1 MAAELRGTLSVISK
15 HYHFSKVVSLA
26 CVCKRDKN
34 TLANGAWTT
43 SSWRKSQSTFDCKN
57 QRAETFC
64 TLGRL
69 AGKVSDSSEERLKC
83 LSKKGLRFTG
93 DKTKTIGQ
101 ATPESHP
108 HLLKIDE
115 LTPGITKKEYRDRRH
130 KLLSLLAKTHFGET
144 HDKHLVIIPSNP
156 VTYMTT
162 DVPYPFRQ
170 NTDFLYLT
178 GYQGSDAVLVL
189 QSLEGLPFPAHKST
203 LFIQPHDPKRELW
216 DGKRPTTKD
225 AILFFGFDESYSI
238 KNLASV
244 LTDRFAGKDY
254 CVWYDHLRP
263 TNLLIHDEI
272 SKVLFHTEKFTY
284 KNLLILGHNTQM
296 LRLMKSEAEVNLLRE
311 SASLTARA
319 FVKVMQSTR
328 PGLEE
333 SHLHNILEYECR
345 MAGAERLAYPPVVA
359 SGTLANTLHY
369 INNTQVLRDGELVL
383 MDAGSEFH
391 GYSSDITRT
400 WPVSGKFTD
409 PQRELYE
416 LVLRVQKKCLRI
428 CQKDASLD
436 YLHHAM
442 LLLLGEELIQIDLLP
457 RNLTESELKK
467 RAAEFCPHHLGHYLG
482 MDTHDTHMVSR
493 GLGLHPGM
501 VITVEPGIYIS
512 EQNDKV
518 PERYRGIGI
527 RIEDDVLITEN
538 GAEILTAECPKEVEE
553 IERLMSLTRET

>member
-1 MAAELRGTLSVISK
+1 MAGLSALVRSRRPVL
-15 HYHFSKVVSLA
+15 FFNLS
-26 CVCKRDKN
+26 
-34 TLANGAWTT
+34 
-43 SSWRKSQSTFDCKN
+43 
-57 QRAETFC
+57 
-64 TLGRL
+64 RL
-69 AGKVSDSSEERLKC
+69 TGEVADSNEAKLKC
-83 LSKKGLRFTG
+83 LSERGLGFAG
-93 DKTKTIGQ
+93 DKSRTIGQ
-101 ATPESHP
+101 PTSESHP
-108 HLLKIDE
+108 HLLEEGEI
-115 LTPGITKKEYRDRRH
+115 TPGITKKEYRDRRH

-178 GYQGSDAVLVL
+178 GFQEADAVLVL
-189 QSLEGLPFPAHKST
+189 QSVEGLPFPAHKST
-203 LFIQPHDPKRELW
+203 LFIQPYDPKRELW
-216 DGKRPTTKD
+216 EGKHPGTKD

-238 KNLASV
+238 RNLATV
-244 LTDRFAGKDY
+244 LNDRFAGKDY

-263 TNLLIHDEI
+263 TNPVVHDEI

-296 LRLMKSEAEVNLLRE
+296 LRLVKSKAEIKLLRE

-319 FVKVMQSTR
+319 IVKVMRSTR

-333 SHLHNILEYECR
+333 SHLHNIVEYECR

-359 SGTLANTLHY
+359 SGPMANTLHY

-400 WPVSGKFTD
+400 WPVSGKFSE

-416 LVLRVQKKCLRI
+416 LVLRVQKKCLKL

-436 YLHHAM
+436 YIHHAM
-442 LLLLGEELIQIDLLP
+442 LLLLGEELIQIGFLP
-457 RNLTESELKK
+457 SNLTESELKK
-467 RAAEFCPHHLGHYLG
+467 KAAEFCPHHVGHYLG

-512 EQNDKV
+512 EDNQKV
-518 PERYRGIGI
+518 PERYRGIGV

-538 GAEILTAECPKEVEE
+538 GAEVLTAECPKEVEE
-553 IERLMSLTRET
+553 IERLMSATAGT

>member
-130 KLLSLLAKTHFGET
+130 KLLRSNINFGNNFCETHSLLAKTHFGET

-162 DVPYPFRQ
+162 DVP
-170 NTDFLYLT
+170 
-178 GYQGSDAVLVL
+178 
-189 QSLEGLPFPAHKST
+189 
-203 LFIQPHDPKRELW
+203 ELW

-238 KNLASV
+238 KNLATV

-296 LRLMKSEAEVNLLRE
+296 LRLMKSEAEVKLLRE

-319 FVKVMQSTR
+319 FVK
-328 PGLEE
+328 
-333 SHLHNILEYECR
+333 YECR